1 MKRNKRQKMIR
12 LKMQKQM
19 KEHFADEEYILTRI
33 WNDFEI
39 VEFISPE
46 LLKNKKFMT
55 KVVQINGMA
64 LQYALKELR
73 DDKQFVMMAVQNSSG
88 FALKYASKRLRADR
102 EIVYEAVKRWKS
114 PLKYASQEL
123 QDEINKIIDD
133 YYSKHDI

>member
-1 MKRNKRQKMIR
+1 MERNKRQKMIR
-12 LKMQKQM
+12 LKIRKEM

-39 VEFISPE
+39 VELISPE
-46 LLKNKKFMT
+46 LLTNKEFMT
-55 KVVQINGMA
+55 KVVRINGMA
-64 LQYALKELR
+64 LQYASKELR
-73 DDKQFVMMAVQNSSG
+73 DNRQFVMTAVQNSSG

-114 PLKYASQEL
+114 PLKYASQDL